1 VGRGSF
7 HGIVAESMI
16 DDGPNRVDVLVP
28 DPSGSWLTGISAD
41 LRVELRRE
49 DGSVIE
55 LEAEAGRRVQ
65 VDRAQRLAD
74 GSVVVVG
81 WAADVSMKTV
91 PDSVYVFAGD
101 VLLVSGP
108 PNKDNGNVVAWFG
121 SENLR
126 RSGFEFRIPSL
137 PEGSAQITVVA
148 EFGDRAVGETVP
160 VTGG

>member
-1 VGRGSF
+1 
-7 HGIVAESMI
+7 MI

-28 DPSGSWLTGISAD
+28 DPSGSWLSGISAD

-55 LEAEAGRRVQ
+55 LGPKRGEGSRSTGHSVWPTDRWWSSAG
-65 VDRAQRLAD
+65 
-74 GSVVVVG
+74 
-81 WAADVSMKTV
+81 AADVSMKTV
-91 PDSVYVFAGD
+91 DSVYVFAGD

-121 SENLR
+121 SEPLR

>member
-1 VGRGSF
+1 CS
-7 HGIVAESMI
+7 S
-16 DDGPNRVDVLVP
+16 
-28 DPSGSWLTGISAD
+28 GISAA
-41 LRVELRRE
+41 LPVELRRD
-49 DGSVIE
+49 DGTVIE
-55 LEAEAGRRVQ
+55 LQAEAGKRNQ
-65 VDRAQRLAD
+65 VDRTQRLAD
-74 GSVVVVG
+74 GTGVVVG
-81 WAADVSMKTV
+81 WSADLSMKTV
-91 PDSVYVFAGD
+91 PTSLYVFAGD
-101 VLLVSGP
+101 ELLVSGP